1 MRPTFRPTRFFST
14 GESLNRSINQIL
26 MKQKRTIHIAL
37 TVATLALSP
46 LAFAQTTVVTRSG
59 GEAVVGASTTT
70 TTTAGTIAEFSPDTI
85 IVRSETSPEPIRYT
99 YTKTTTYVDDTGAPV
114 SLETVKS
121 GLPVTVHYVR
131 EGDRV
136 IANRVIVHRK
146 KTVTTDEPVVREE
159 RRVVTPA
166 PVVRE
171 ERRVVTPAPAPV
183 IEERKTTT
191 TTTTTGKKD
200 KDKD

>member
-1 MRPTFRPTRFFST
+1 
-14 GESLNRSINQIL
+14 
-26 MKQKRTIHIAL
+26 MKQPRTIHLVL
-37 TVATLALSP
+37 TIATLALSP

-59 GEAVVGASTTT
+59 GEAVVGATTT
-70 TTTAGTIAEFSPDTI
+70 TTTAGTISEFSPDTI
-85 IVRSETSPEPIRYT
+85 IVRSETSPEPIRYS

-114 SLETVKS
+114 SLETVRS

-146 KTVTTDEPVVREE
+146 KTVTTDAPVVREE
-159 RRVVTPA
+159 RRTA
-166 PVVRE
+166 PVVE

-191 TTTTTGKKD
+191 TTTTTGRKEKD
-200 KDKD
+200 